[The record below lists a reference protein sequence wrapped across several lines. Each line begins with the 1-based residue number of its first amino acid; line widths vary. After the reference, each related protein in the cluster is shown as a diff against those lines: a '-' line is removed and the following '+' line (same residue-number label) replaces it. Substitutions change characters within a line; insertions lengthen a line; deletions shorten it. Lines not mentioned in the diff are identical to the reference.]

1 MFKYFSKQISF
12 ISCFQFQIWSLEI
25 LLLQGNNFL
34 VNNLMRLL
42 SFELSSFIS
51 PFRES
56 ILPNKLFKLSVETYW
71 YSEETLC
78 CSDFLSSSD
87 SWLFWRFHFLFYHFF
102 DLFPFCILDHL
113 RFMEFI
119 FWCIL
124 FTLDEVL
131 LLSAFS
137 LPFLLE
143 LLILYVI
150 FLNIY
155 NYFS

>member
-34 VNNLMRLL
+34 VNNLMRLI
-42 SFELSSFIS
+42 SFEFSSFIS
-51 PFRES
+51 PIRES

-78 CSDFLSSSD
+78 FSDFLSSSYF
-87 SWLFWRFHFLFYHFF
+87 LAFWVISFSFLSFF
-102 DLFPFCILDHL
+102 ALFPFFVIDHL